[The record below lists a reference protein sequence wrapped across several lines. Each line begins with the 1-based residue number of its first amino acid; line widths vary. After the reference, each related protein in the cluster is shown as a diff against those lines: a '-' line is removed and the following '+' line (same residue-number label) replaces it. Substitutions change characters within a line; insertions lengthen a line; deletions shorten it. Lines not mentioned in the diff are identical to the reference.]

1 MYRNSE
7 GYPDKTAGDAIREA
21 DRPPED
27 VAAVIRLMKQAASI
41 AGLEVTNRIWLR
53 DRKTGREWR

>member
-7 GYPDKTAGDAIREA
+7 GYLDKTAEEAIRAA